1 MNKIIGA
8 FLALGMVAGSASA
21 ATLMK
26 TSYKTAQQ
34 AAKAA
39 AAYRLDKAAGW
50 QRYGA
55 RDLRI
60 SKTIDNKGPSQ
71 KFQVASRDGSK
82 LFNVSVKKSAP
93 GKYTAYIPNR
103 NVYTPVGSGNK

>member
-1 MNKIIGA
+1 MNKLIGA
-8 FLALGMVAGSASA
+8 FLAIGLFAGSAGA

-50 QRYGA
+50 ARYSA
-55 RDLRI
+55 SDLRI
-60 SKTIDNKGPSQ
+60 AKTIDNKGPSQ
-71 KFQVASRDGSK
+71 KFQVASKDGSK

-93 GKYTAYIPNR
+93 GKYTAYVPNR
-103 NVYTPVGSGNK
+103 TVYTPVGSGGR